1 MVKRLNW
8 RRATARGLCAVS
20 ILAITAEAS
29 RAQTPAPDYDGRDTT
44 FTLLPGSFL
53 RRGETQADKIA
64 YTVWDAIDIKG
75 MGRCSVESCPVAFN
89 GEALYARRLRLEI
102 KDTRRLPPRIASA
115 LRRGDTGGEVRVL
128 QEALRE
134 AGADLAIDGTY
145 GRATEQAVRAFQAQR
160 RLKVDGIAGRATL
173 RELGA

>member
-1 MVKRLNW
+1 MVKRSIW
-8 RRATARGLCAVS
+8 RPAAARRMHAVPILALTATASL
-20 ILAITAEAS
+20 
-29 RAQTPAPDYDGRDTT
+29 AQTPAPDYDGRDAT

-75 MGRCSVESCPVAFN
+75 AGRCSVESCPVTFN
-89 GEALYARRLRLEI
+89 GEALYARRLCLEI
-102 KDTRRLPPRIASA
+102 KDTRRLPPRIASV
-115 LRRGDTGGEVRVL
+115 LRRGDTGGQVRLL

-134 AGADLAIDGTY
+134 AGSDVAIDGTY
-145 GRATEQAVRAFQAQR
+145 GRSTEQAVRDFQAKR
-160 RLKVDGIAGRATL
+160 RLKIDGIAGRTTL